1 MTYHF
6 QTTNFLLIQYFLPKI
21 SFLLPTSFERFL
33 DSVHLLLILS
43 VFYDLFHFANQKACE
58 LALKAKEKAKKEIFI
73 AGSIPAQFDTY
84 KKDTRANEIIH
95 QNFNDQISCMKDFV
109 DFFYLD
115 VISSGREI
123 AIASEII
130 DKINKPI
137 LVGIHL
143 LKNGKLP
150 SDETISDVIKKYKS
164 SNWIGIVASCVSI
177 EIAENS
183 INELKIQNL
192 PFGYK
197 VNLWGNDEP
206 SPMRKISTAKFDE
219 DAVNLNTI
227 MGRREVSE
235 DLFKELGKKFGP
247 IDLGFGNLGAY
258 NFYPIVPV
266 KDKSTAHAN
275 PEELLSL
282 MKDLGVKKVIG
293 MHWGTAIL
301 SLEPIW
307 EPPVRFKENAEK
319 FGYKKEEAIIFKI
332 GEIKKL
338 DQLIN

>member
-1 MTYHF
+1 MKKDFFKKLRILDGGMGQELHSRGLVSKGTLWSTSAILDEKYHDLIIDIHLDYIEAGAEIIT
-6 QTTNFLLIQYFLPKI
+6 TTNFSSRRIRMQQNK
-21 SFLLPTSFERFL
+21 
-33 DSVHLLLILS
+33 VN
-43 VFYDLFHFANQKACE
+43 DLFEYANQKACE

-130 DKINKPI
+130 DKLNKPI

-206 SPMRKISTAKFDE
+206 SPMRKINTAKFDE

-227 MGRREVSE
+227 MGKRQVSE
-235 DLFKELGKKFGP
+235 DLFKELGKKFINNGAT
-247 IDLGFGNLGAY
+247 ILGGCCE
-258 NFYPIVPV
+258 
-266 KDKSTAHAN
+266 TN
-275 PEELLSL
+275 PKHIAALSML
-282 MKDLGVKKVIG
+282 K
-293 MHWGTAIL
+293 
-301 SLEPIW
+301 
-307 EPPVRFKENAEK
+307 
-319 FGYKKEEAIIFKI
+319 
-332 GEIKKL
+332 
-338 DQLIN
+338 